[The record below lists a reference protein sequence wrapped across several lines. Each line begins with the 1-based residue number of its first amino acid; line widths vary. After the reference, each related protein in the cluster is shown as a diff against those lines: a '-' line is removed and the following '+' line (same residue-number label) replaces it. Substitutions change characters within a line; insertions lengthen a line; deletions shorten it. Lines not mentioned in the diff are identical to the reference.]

1 MKLTYC
7 TLSEYTFCLFLILIL
22 FVTSCNSINNYKVSQ
37 GGIHLDFSKPSMD
50 NKEIKNEFSS
60 SSNNLQESFERT
72 ETEANLFDFRRYY
85 NRGSNASYYFYD
97 QLFEDKIFS
106 YKGGDQKMTEVND
119 IISNLSSFIICG
131 YTLIKSIMAIISKIK
146 SKN

>member
-1 MKLTYC
+1 MLTYY
-7 TLSEYTFCLFLILIL
+7 TLSEHTCYFLLTLL
-22 FVTSCNSINNYKVSQ
+22 FVVSCNSINNYKLSQ

-50 NKEIKNEFSS
+50 NKEFKNEFSS
-60 SSNNLQESFERT
+60 NSNNLQEAFERT

-85 NRGSNASYYFYD
+85 NRGSNASYYFND

-106 YKGGDQKMTEVND
+106 YKGCERKMSEVND

-131 YTLIKSIMAIISKIK
+131 YTLIKSIMAIVSKMK